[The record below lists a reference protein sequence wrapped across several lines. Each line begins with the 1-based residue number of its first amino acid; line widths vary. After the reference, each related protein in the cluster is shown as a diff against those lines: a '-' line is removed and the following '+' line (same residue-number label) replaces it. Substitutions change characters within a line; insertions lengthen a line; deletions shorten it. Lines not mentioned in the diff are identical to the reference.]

1 MNFLQKIFSQPKTE
15 IKPDPPVPS
24 DDVGLNNNG
33 HNKTGGL
40 TNLAPGIH
48 IGKLSHVGQVRQQNE
63 DSFCAIDSLIQH
75 NYGREPFGLFIVAD
89 GMGGHQ
95 KGEVASSLAARVT
108 ASSILQEIYLPYLT
122 NSQNANNRPLNEVLT
137 AAVQHANYA
146 VQEEV
151 PDGGTTLT
159 AALVMGNNA
168 YIAHVGDTRAY
179 LFKQAELKQI
189 TQDHSLARRLQETG
203 QASADEL
210 MSVQNVLY
218 KAIGQGS
225 TLEVDTY
232 VQHLPYGTSLL
243 ICSDGLWGPVA
254 DEDIQQVMSTASAP
268 QEACQ
273 ELVTLANKNGGP
285 DNITAVIVSVGAENQ
300 ADA

>member
-1 MNFLQKIFSQPKTE
+1 MNFFQRLFSQPEPNTE
-15 IKPDPPVPS
+15 HDPPAPS
-24 DDVGLNNNG
+24 DNLSLNTNG
-33 HNKTGGL
+33 HNGIVGL
-40 TNLAPGIH
+40 TSLTPGIH
-48 IGKLSHVGQVRQQNE
+48 VGKLSDVGQQRERNE
-63 DSFCAIDSLIQH
+63 DSFYTVNSLIQH
-75 NYGREPFGLFIVAD
+75 NYGEEPFGLFIVAD

-108 ASSILQEIYLPYLT
+108 ANSILEEIYLPYLT
-122 NSQNANNRPLNEVLT
+122 NSQHANNRPINEALT
-137 AAVQHANYA
+137 SAVQQANYK

-179 LFKQAELKQI
+179 LFDQAELKQI
-189 TQDHSLARRLQETG
+189 TQDHSLAQRLQETG
-203 QASADEL
+203 QASEEEL
-210 MSVQNVLY
+210 KSVQNFLY

-232 VQHLPYGTSLL
+232 VQHLPCGASLL
-243 ICSDGLWGPVA
+243 ICSDGLWGPVG
-254 DEDIQQVMSTASAP
+254 DEAIRQVMSTSTTP

-273 ELVTLANKNGGP
+273 ELVRQANKNGGP
-285 DNITAVIVSVGAENQ
+285 DNITAVIVSIGAENET
-300 ADA
+300 D

>member
-1 MNFLQKIFSQPKTE
+1 MNFLQKIFSQPKPE
-15 IKPDPPVPS
+15 IEPDPPVPS
-24 DDVGLNNNG
+24 DNVGLNNNG
-33 HNKTGGL
+33 RNKTGGL
-40 TNLAPGIH
+40 TTLAPGIH
-48 IGKLSHVGQVRQQNE
+48 IGKLSHVGQVREQNE
-63 DSFCAIDSLIQH
+63 DTFCAIDSLIQH
-75 NYGREPFGLFIVAD
+75 NYGREPFSLFIVAD

-122 NSQNANNRPLNEVLT
+122 NSQSANNRPLNEVLT

-168 YIAHVGDTRAY
+168 YLAHVGDTRAY

-203 QASADEL
+203 QASSDEL

-232 VQHLPYGTSLL
+232 VQHLPHGTSLL

-254 DEDIQQVMSTASAP
+254 DEEIQHVMSTASTP
-268 QEACQ
+268 QEACE
-273 ELVTLANKNGGP
+273 ELVALANENGGP
-285 DNITAVIVSVGAENQ
+285 DNITAVIVSVGAENE
-300 ADA
+300 ADV